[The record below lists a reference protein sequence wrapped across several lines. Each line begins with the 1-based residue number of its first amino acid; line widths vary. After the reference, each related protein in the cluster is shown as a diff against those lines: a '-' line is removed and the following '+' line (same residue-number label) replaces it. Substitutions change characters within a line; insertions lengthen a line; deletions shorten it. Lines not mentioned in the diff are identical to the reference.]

1 MTHHII
7 CVYLAF
13 RMMLLVMKCLSP
25 LPGPMTQLLSASP
38 YMVRDQGPC
47 QPGGQHCSVFSR
59 PEQLSLRISHW
70 QLTIQTRRAHNNIQ
84 IHIWFVRLQIGP
96 MDHIKREHSV
106 RPVSN
111 IMSPCHSLGMR
122 CLSHISMQD
131 TVRSLN
137 KIFHNYRVSQ
147 KTSPFSKQLNYFK
160 IKNWGSF
167 RWGST

>member
-1 MTHHII
+1 MTPPLPL
-7 CVYLAF
+7 YLAF
-13 RMMLLVMKCLSP
+13 RMMLLVMKCVC
-25 LPGPMTQLLSASP
+25 LLCHGCSDSAPASP
-38 YMVRDQGPC
+38 YMGRGLGTMPASGPARE
-47 QPGGQHCSVFSR
+47 HCSVFSR

-137 KIFHNYRVSQ
+137 KIFHNYRVS
-147 KTSPFSKQLNYFK
+147 KKRPHFLN
-160 IKNWGSF
+160 G
-167 RWGST
+167 